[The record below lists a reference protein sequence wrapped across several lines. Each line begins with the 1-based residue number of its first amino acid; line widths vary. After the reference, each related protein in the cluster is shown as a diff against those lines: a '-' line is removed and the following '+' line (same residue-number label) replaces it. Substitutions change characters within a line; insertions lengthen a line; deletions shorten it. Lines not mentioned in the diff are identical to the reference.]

1 MDRVRSSPDVRCANT
16 ASRISY
22 FSTATSRNGEARVFV
37 KNAHNACIVIGALTV
52 MAAFSTAAHLRAQ
65 NAPSAQQK
73 LSRLDRLEAW
83 VAAVNQHMPGTA
95 DDAALEINQ
104 WSAADLHGVWIDV
117 TSLASLVREPSV
129 SVFFLP
135 GDPELRL
142 TPSGW
147 ATVTPPTQT
156 NRAPIS
162 YSGRDLERL
171 RKLAAS
177 LGSPNDGRE
186 NLLLKRGAMLH
197 ADIAMLAPADA
208 RFIVKP
214 GSTGSRRY
222 RLYIDDG
229 RPKGIQTEANHW
241 DMGRR
246 LLDRVRY
253 RDPKGGAA
261 RGPAL
266 DDTVRLWYIATCAY
280 LISVGDLDPAH
291 FVRAVEL
298 FPKNPDLLF
307 LRAALHESMAGA
319 RRQSAMRTADVPA
332 GVSFTIGSR
341 GDELLLAERF
351 YERALE
357 NAPMFDEARVRYA
370 RVLGQRRHHEE
381 ALAELQKLARVEG
394 PPLQYYTA
402 LFLGGELD
410 ALGKD
415 DEARRAYERAA
426 ALSPTAQSPRLALS
440 RLAAGRDR
448 FAAREALLMLAEQ
461 EPQGE
466 ARDDPWWAYDIA
478 AGRGADLALTAL
490 FRAIESQG
498 R

>member
-1 MDRVRSSPDVRCANT
+1 MRNARSLAIAIAAV
-16 ASRISY
+16 
-22 FSTATSRNGEARVFV
+22 V
-37 KNAHNACIVIGALTV
+37 TV
-52 MAAFSTAAHLRAQ
+52 TLLDAGVSLHAQDTPAAQ
-65 NAPSAQQK
+65 DNK
-73 LSRLDRLEAW
+73 MSRLDRLEAW
-83 VAAVNQHMPGTA
+83 VAAVNQHTPGSA
-95 DDAALEINQ
+95 DDAALAINQ
-104 WSAADLHGVWIDV
+104 WSAADLRGVWIDAA
-117 TSLASLVREPSV
+117 SLVSLVREPSV

-135 GDPELRL
+135 GDSELRL
-142 TPSGW
+142 TPAGW
-147 ATVTPPTQT
+147 VTVTPTQSS
-156 NRAPIS
+156 RATPIS

-171 RKLAAS
+171 RKPAAA
-177 LGSPNDGRE
+177 LGSPTDGRE

-208 RFIVKP
+208 RFTVKP

-222 RLYIDDG
+222 RLHVDDG
-229 RPKGIQTEANHW
+229 RPAGIQTEANHW

-246 LLDRVRY
+246 LLERVRY
-253 RDPKGGAA
+253 RDPKGAA

-307 LRAALHESMAGA
+307 LRAVLHESMASA
-319 RRQSAMRTADVPA
+319 RRQSAMRKADVPA
-332 GVSFTIGSR
+332 GVTFAMGSR

-357 NAPMFDEARVRYA
+357 NAPNFDEARVRYA

-381 ALAELQKLARVEG
+381 AVVELQKLTGVQG
-394 PPLQYYTA
+394 PLLQYYAA
-402 LFLGGELD
+402 LFLGGEFE

-440 RLAAGRDR
+440 RLAEGRDR
-448 FAAREALLMLAEQ
+448 SATREALLMLAEQ
-461 EPQGE
+461 EPLGE
-466 ARDDPWWAYDIA
+466 VRDDPWWVYDIA

-490 FRAIESQG
+490 HQAIESGG